1 MPHSPRLYRDQL
13 WLLDAGTGYFGRVDR
28 QKGAFEPLTFC
39 PGFLRGLSFVGN
51 FAVVATSQLRE
62 NKTFAG
68 LALDDHLRSRGAEAR
83 CQLAVIDLQT
93 FDLVHS
99 LRFSG
104 AVEELYDV
112 QVLPNVRRPMALGF
126 KTGEIRRTLS
136 IGDFPEPSA
145 SLSR

>member
-1 MPHSPRLYRDQL
+1 MHRDQL
-13 WLLDAGTGYFGRVDR
+13 WLLNAGTGFFGRIDR
-28 QKGAFEPLTFC
+28 EQGSFEPLTFC
-39 PGFLRGLSFVGN
+39 PGFLRGLTFVGN
-51 FAVVATSQLRE
+51 FAVIATSQLRE

-68 LALDDHLRSRGAEAR
+68 LELDQNLSSRGAEAR
-83 CQLAVIDLQT
+83 CQVAVIDLKT

-112 QVLPNVRRPMALGF
+112 QILPGVQRPMALGF

-136 IGDFPEPSA
+136 MGDFPK
-145 SLSR
+145 